1 MVSKY
6 SHIYV
11 GNYWRTWG
19 THSGTVQLFEEL
31 ILEGKN
37 TVLQDQ
43 FQEFHNLIFL
53 QANGV
58 ASEGAS
64 ILVFSFWVLNVF
76 SEQPIDDI

>member
-1 MVSKY
+1 M
-6 SHIYV
+6 
-11 GNYWRTWG
+11 
-19 THSGTVQLFEEL
+19 QLFEEL
-31 ILEGKN
+31 ILEGEN

-43 FQEFHNLIFL
+43 FQKFHNLIFL

-76 SEQPIDDI
+76 SEPPVDDV